1 MGGVDRKIERL
12 RFLPVDLTSSYH
24 LPGNQTSFDFQTA
37 LHKLFQCQIPVN
49 QQCYLLVRNNTFFV
63 LQRE

>member
-24 LPGNQTSFDFQTA
+24 LPGSQISFEFQTL
-37 LHKLFQCQIPVN
+37 LHKLFRCQIPVN
-49 QQCYLLVRNNTFFV
+49 QQCFLLVRNNTFFV